1 MPAQI
6 CNYKQL
12 MHSIVM
18 HVAFNQTNTTFSNL
32 STFHRFDQSSNKDL
46 EVIYVQFVQLEY

>member
-1 MPAQI
+1 MPAQT
-6 CNYKQL
+6 CKQF

-18 HVAFNQTNTTFSNL
+18 QVACNKTNTTFSNL

-46 EVIYVQFVQLEY
+46 EVICVQFVQLEY